1 MKFLWEK
8 LMACKK
14 WVLVTVPNR
23 YMGLV
28 LLFMLLVIYFKQ
40 SLKFTTPRA
49 YILLNPGSKFFA
61 HNFGGDINLLA

>member
-14 WVLVTVPNR
+14 WVLVTIPNR

-40 SLKFTTPRA
+40 SLKFSAPRA
-49 YILLNPGSKFFA
+49 YILHFKGLIK
-61 HNFGGDINLLA
+61 